1 VPYIKSIMAG
11 RAKPKLVTWVIWAVL
26 AIVMTISAFWSG
38 QTASA
43 ILSLSGAIGCSAVVI
58 IGWRRGSLSVSR
70 SDMIYLAGAAA
81 GILSLV
87 VLRDPVIALAVSVA
101 VDAIAFVPTFIH
113 GWQAPHEEN
122 LPSFALGTSAGVIT
136 LLVAISSGGGI
147 HGLLYPLYSA

>member
-1 VPYIKSIMAG
+1 MNLVLALGAVIGVLAVVPYIKSIMAG
-11 RAKPKLVTWVIWAVL
+11 RVKPKLVTWVIWAVL

-70 SDMIYLAGAAA
+70 SDMIYLTGAAA

-101 VDAIAFVPTFIH
+101 V
-113 GWQAPHEEN
+113 
-122 LPSFALGTSAGVIT
+122 
-136 LLVAISSGGGI
+136 
-147 HGLLYPLYSA
+147 